1 MVTRTCAAM
10 WITCVVSMPAP
21 AAADEAKLEPRSF
34 RDCYLYDGGDGSVWL
49 GKPMVTLGMYGVPG
63 NAPHFRLSADLA
75 GKLGPLVTRLDES
88 PADHFFYGHGLP
100 CLKGE
105 QDAVIF
111 LDLDAN
117 IRLAERGRDGAPDV
131 YEIVSARCLQVEFVT
146 GKWLRAHDALDKALT
161 EIVAISRTA
170 PREEKRGLLARQIE
184 RGSQALHT
192 MAQARA
198 GDERRSILRKVAP
211 EARVVSMFQRRVAR
225 QWRAQLERYAARLRI
240 KPKTPLP
247 PKPKDCPAI
256 ELLAESASPAA
267 LIAKVK
273 ESCPPE
279 AFEEMLLYSLALGY
293 VSDGGRRRSPR
304 AIYLW
309 EVENLT
315 PEQFGKLRTEVKEVL
330 ARRARR
336 SEAEPHDRLRDAVE
350 KLKSKW
356 GVELRPAGADLLADK
371 LMLRGTVVEKVLS
384 EGPDVGL
391 EAGDLIIDYERVYDL
406 VMGGFDSFRPMVQLA
421 NKARYGGELQVL
433 RGNRVITVTINK
445 E

>member
-1 MVTRTCAAM
+1 MVGRISAVTMMVCAAL
-10 WITCVVSMPAP
+10 TPP
-21 AAADEAKLEPRSF
+21 AAAGEDQHRERTF
-34 RDCYLYDGGDGSVWL
+34 TGCFLYDGGDGSVWL
-49 GKPMVTLGMYGVPG
+49 GRPMVFLGMYGVPG

-88 PADHFFYGHGLP
+88 PADHFFYRHGLP

-105 QDAVIF
+105 QDAVVF
-111 LDLDAN
+111 LYLNAN
-117 IRLAERGRDGAPDV
+117 IRLAERRRDGAPDV
-131 YEIVSARCLQVEFVT
+131 YEIVSARRLQVEFVT
-146 GKWLRAHDALDKALT
+146 GKWLRAHDALGKALG

-184 RGSQALHT
+184 RGSRALHT

-198 GDERRSILRKVAP
+198 GDERRSILGKVAP
-211 EARVVSMFQRRVAR
+211 DARVVRVFQRRVASE
-225 QWRAQLERYAARLRI
+225 WREQLERYAARLRI
-240 KPKTPLP
+240 KPKTLLP

-256 ELLAESASPAA
+256 ELLAESESPAA

-293 VSDGGRRRSPR
+293 VSDGGRGRSPR
-304 AIYLW
+304 PIYLW

-336 SEAEPHDRLRDAVE
+336 SEAEPHDRPRDAVE

-371 LMLRGTVVEKVLS
+371 RMLRGTVVESVLS

-391 EAGDLIIDYERVYDL
+391 EAGDLIIDYRGVYDL
-406 VMGGFDSFRPMVQLA
+406 VMGRFDSFRPMVQLA